1 MRNDG
6 MAERAT
12 SHLHPRVGMTREATV
27 ISNKVPIAHAI
38 YNSKMTDSTQPA
50 KKTVQKYITGIY
62 HDLSRFFQY
71 TVDITHGIDFLYS
84 TVCSSTM

>member
-12 SHLHPRVGMTREATV
+12 SHRHPRVGMTREATV

-38 YNSKMTDSTQPA
+38 YNNKNYSKMTDSTQPA
-50 KKTVQKYITGIY
+50 KKICTKVHYWYIP
-62 HDLSRFFQY
+62 
-71 TVDITHGIDFLYS
+71 
-84 TVCSSTM
+84 